1 MKITGLKTFVI
12 GSGWR
17 NLILLRLET
26 DVPALWHRRGDRA
39 VGRRRDARYLVSL
52 EKRYLLGQD
61 PRDIEA
67 LWERVYRNEYWRRD
81 FFVCSAL
88 GGVEMACWDILGKSL
103 GVPVWRLLGGKC
115 RERVRAYANG
125 WYQVERTPEAIAER
139 ARRLSNRLYRLKID
153 PFGAGSYEMSED
165 EKRRR
170 SKSLRLCAK
179 PSGETELFIE
189 MHGRFATHTAIEM
202 CHRLAPYR
210 PGWFEEPVPPENTH
224 ALLEVRRAVA
234 PLGIPVAAGERLFTR
249 YLYLDL
255 FRERAVDI
263 IQPDVCHAG
272 GIAETRKIAAM
283 AEAHYMPVAPH
294 NACSPVGTMARCIWR
309 LHAEFQDSGNL
320 RRHGRAVGARSH
332 HRAPRNRK
340 RPFACRKPRLGVDLN
355 EEVIA
360 AHPPLEGFMDFWR
373 TGWEKRD
380 SYHEG
385 WPALE
390 RRPTARLLAGDT
402 AH

>member
-26 DVPALWHRRGDRA
+26 DVPGLYGIGEATVQWGDE
-39 VGRRRDARYLVSL
+39 GMLGYLVSL
-52 EKRYLLGQD
+52 EKRYLLGAD

-88 GGVEMACWDILGKSL
+88 GGVEIACWDILGKSL
-103 GVPVWRLLGGKC
+103 GAPVWRLLGGKC
-115 RERVRAYANG
+115 RDQVRAYANG

-139 ARRLSNRLYRLKID
+139 ARQVMKMGYTALKID
-153 PFGAGSYEMSED
+153 PFGTGSYEMSEE
-165 EKRRR
+165 EKRRSVEIIR
-170 SKSLRLCAK
+170 AVREAI
-179 PSGETELFIE
+179 GVEAELFVE
-189 MHGRFATHTAIEM
+189 MHGRFAAHTAIDM

-210 PGWFEEPVPPENTH
+210 PGWFEEPVPPENTQ

-249 YLYLDL
+249 HLYLDL
-255 FRERAVDI
+255 FRERTVDI

-294 NACSPVGTMARCIWR
+294 NACSPVGTMAA
-309 LHAEFQDSGNL
+309 LHVAVSTPNFKILETFDDMVEPWV
-320 RRHGRAVGARSH
+320 RDAIVGRPEIINGYLAL
-332 HRAPRNRK
+332 PE
-340 RPFACRKPRLGVDLN
+340 RPGLGVDLN
-355 EEVIA
+355 EEIIA
-360 AHPPLEGFMDFWR
+360 AHPPLEGFMDFWKK
-373 TGWEKRD
+373 GWEKRD
-380 SYHEG
+380 SYFK
-385 WPALE
+385 AK
-390 RRPTARLLAGDT
+390 
-402 AH
+402 

>member
-26 DVPALWHRRGDRA
+26 DEPGLYGIGEATVQWGDE
-39 VGRRRDARYLVSL
+39 GMLGYLVSL
-52 EKRYLLGQD
+52 EKRYLIGQD

-115 RERVRAYANG
+115 RDRIRAYANG

-139 ARRLSNRLYRLKID
+139 AVKAVSMGYGALKID
-153 PFGAGSYEMSED
+153 PFGAGSYEMEER
-165 EKRRR
+165 EKAR
-170 SKSLRLCAK
+170 SVEIIAAVRDALG
-179 PSGETELFIE
+179 PDVELFIE

-202 CHRLAPYR
+202 CHRLAKFR
-210 PGWFEEPVPPENTH
+210 PGWFEEPVPPENVQ

-234 PLGIPVAAGERLFTR
+234 HLGIPVAAGERLYTR

-255 FRERAVDI
+255 FRLRAADI

-283 AEAHYMPVAPH
+283 AEAHYIPVAPH
-294 NACSPVGTMARCIWR
+294 NACSPVGTMAS
-309 LHAEFQDSGNL
+309 LHVAACTPNFKIQETFDDMVEPWV
-320 RRHGRAVGARSH
+320 RDAIIGRPLAVCS
-332 HRAPRNRK
+332 P
-340 RPFACRKPRLGVDLN
+340 
-355 EEVIA
+355 
-360 AHPPLEGFMDFWR
+360 
-373 TGWEKRD
+373 
-380 SYHEG
+380 
-385 WPALE
+385 
-390 RRPTARLLAGDT
+390 
-402 AH
+402 

>member
-26 DVPALWHRRGDRA
+26 DVPGLYGIGEATVQWGDE
-39 VGRRRDARYLVSL
+39 GMLGYLVSL
-52 EKRYLLGQD
+52 EKRYLLGAD

-67 LWERVYRNEYWRRD
+67 LWERVYRSEYWRRD

-115 RERVRAYANG
+115 RDQVRAYANG

-139 ARRLSNRLYRLKID
+139 ARQVINMGYTALKID
-153 PFGAGSYEMSED
+153 PFGAGSYEMSEP
-165 EKRRR
+165 EKRSSVEIVRAVR
-170 SKSLRLCAK
+170 EAI
-179 PSGETELFIE
+179 GADAELFVE
-189 MHGRFATHTAIEM
+189 MHGRFAPHTAIDM

-210 PGWFEEPVPPENTH
+210 PGWFEEPVPPENTQ

-249 YLYLDL
+249 HLYLDL

-263 IQPDVCHAG
+263 IQPDICHVG
-272 GIAETRKIAAM
+272 GIAEMRKIAAM
-283 AEAHYMPVAPH
+283 AEAHYMPLAPH
-294 NACSPVGTMARCIWR
+294 NACSPVGTMAS
-309 LHAEFQDSGNL
+309 LHVAVATPNFKILETFDDMVEPWV
-320 RRHGRAVGARSH
+320 REAVVGRPEIVNGHFALPT
-332 HRAPRNRK
+332 APG
-340 RPFACRKPRLGVDLN
+340 LGVDLN
-355 EEVIA
+355 EAVIA
-360 AHPPLEGFMDFWR
+360 AHPPLEGFMDFWKK
-373 TGWEKRD
+373 GWEKRD
-380 SYHEG
+380 SYSK
-385 WPALE
+385 A
-390 RRPTARLLAGDT
+390 
-402 AH
+402 

>member
-1 MKITGLKTFVI
+1 MKITGLKTFVL

-26 DVPALWHRRGDRA
+26 DQPGLYGIGEATVQWGDE
-39 VGRRRDARYLVSL
+39 GMLGYLVSL

-61 PRDIEA
+61 PRDIES

-115 RERVRAYANG
+115 RDVVPAYANG
-125 WYQVERTPEAIAER
+125 WYQVERTPDAIARR
-139 ARRLSNRLYRLKID
+139 AEAVIAMGYRALKID
-153 PFGAGSYEMSED
+153 PFGTGSYEMTEA
-165 EKRRR
+165 EKRRSVEIISAVR
-170 SKSLRLCAK
+170 AAIG
-179 PSGETELFIE
+179 PDAELFIE
-189 MHGRFATHTAIEM
+189 MHGRFAVHTAIDL

-210 PGWFEEPVPPENTH
+210 PGWFEEPVPPENMS
-224 ALLEVRRAVA
+224 ALAEVRRAVA

-249 YLYLDL
+249 FLFLDL
-255 FRERAVDI
+255 FSRRAVDI

-294 NACSPVGTMARCIWR
+294 NACSPVGTMASIH
-309 LHAEFQDSGNL
+309 L
-320 RRHGRAVGARSH
+320 AVATPNFKIQETFDDMVEPWVRDAVIDRPVARDGC
-332 HRAPRNRK
+332 
-340 RPFACRKPRLGVDLN
+340 FALPDKPGLGVDLD
-355 EEVIA
+355 EAVIA
-360 AHPPLEGFMDFWR
+360 AHPPREGFMDFWKA
-373 TGWEKRD
+373 GWEKRD
-380 SYHEG
+380 SYEK
-385 WPALE
+385 E
-390 RRPTARLLAGDT
+390 
-402 AH
+402 

>member
-1 MKITGLKTFVI
+1 MKITGLKTFVL

-26 DVPALWHRRGDRA
+26 DQPGLYGIGEATVQWGDE
-39 VGRRRDARYLVSL
+39 GMLGYLVSL

-61 PRDIEA
+61 PRDIES

-115 RERVRAYANG
+115 RDVVPAYANG
-125 WYQVERTPEAIAER
+125 WYQVERTPDAIARCAEAVIAMGYR
-139 ARRLSNRLYRLKID
+139 ALKID
-153 PFGAGSYEMSED
+153 PFGTGSYEMTEA
-165 EKRRR
+165 EKRRSVEIISAVR
-170 SKSLRLCAK
+170 AAIG
-179 PSGETELFIE
+179 PDAELFIE
-189 MHGRFATHTAIEM
+189 MHGRFAVHTAIDL

-210 PGWFEEPVPPENTH
+210 PGWFEEPVPPENMS
-224 ALLEVRRAVA
+224 ALAEVRRAVA

-249 YLYLDL
+249 FLFLDL
-255 FRERAVDI
+255 FSRRAVDI

-294 NACSPVGTMARCIWR
+294 NACSPVGTMASIH
-309 LHAEFQDSGNL
+309 L
-320 RRHGRAVGARSH
+320 AVATPNFKIQETFDDMVEPWVRDAVIDRPVARDGC
-332 HRAPRNRK
+332 
-340 RPFACRKPRLGVDLN
+340 FALPDKPGLGVELD
-355 EEVIA
+355 EAVIA
-360 AHPPLEGFMDFWR
+360 AHPPREGFMDFWKA
-373 TGWEKRD
+373 GWEKRD
-380 SYHEG
+380 SYEK
-385 WPALE
+385 E
-390 RRPTARLLAGDT
+390 
-402 AH
+402 

>member
-1 MKITGLKTFVI
+1 MKITGLKTFVL

-26 DVPALWHRRGDRA
+26 DQPGLYGIGEATVQWGDE
-39 VGRRRDARYLVSL
+39 GMLGYLASL

-61 PRDIEA
+61 PRDIES

-115 RERVRAYANG
+115 RDVVPAYANG
-125 WYQVERTPEAIAER
+125 WYQVERTPDAIARCAEAVIAMGYR
-139 ARRLSNRLYRLKID
+139 ALKID
-153 PFGAGSYEMSED
+153 PFGTGSYEMTEA
-165 EKRRR
+165 EKRRSVEIISAVR
-170 SKSLRLCAK
+170 AAIG
-179 PSGETELFIE
+179 PDAELFIE
-189 MHGRFATHTAIEM
+189 MHGRFAVHTAIDL

-210 PGWFEEPVPPENTH
+210 PGWFEEPVPPENTR
-224 ALLEVRRAVA
+224 ALAEVRRAVA

-249 YLYLDL
+249 FLFLDL
-255 FRERAVDI
+255 FSERAVDI

-294 NACSPVGTMARCIWR
+294 NACSPVGTMASIH
-309 LHAEFQDSGNL
+309 L
-320 RRHGRAVGARSH
+320 AVATPNFKIQETFDDMVEPWVRDAVIDRPVARDGC
-332 HRAPRNRK
+332 
-340 RPFACRKPRLGVDLN
+340 FALPDKPGLGVDLD
-355 EEVIA
+355 EAVIA
-360 AHPPLEGFMDFWR
+360 AHPPREGFMDFWKA
-373 TGWEKRD
+373 GWEKRD
-380 SYHEG
+380 SYEK
-385 WPALE
+385 E
-390 RRPTARLLAGDT
+390 
-402 AH
+402 

>member
-26 DVPALWHRRGDRA
+26 DEPGLYGIGEATVQWGDE
-39 VGRRRDARYLVSL
+39 GILGYLVSL
-52 EKRYLLGQD
+52 EKRYLIGQD

-115 RERVRAYANG
+115 RDRIRAYANG

-139 ARRLSNRLYRLKID
+139 AVKAVSMGYGALKID
-153 PFGAGSYEMSED
+153 PFGAGSYEMEER
-165 EKRRR
+165 EKAR
-170 SKSLRLCAK
+170 SVEIIAAVRDALG
-179 PSGETELFIE
+179 PDVELFIE

-202 CHRLAPYR
+202 CHRLAKFR
-210 PGWFEEPVPPENTH
+210 PGWFEEPVPPENVQ

-234 PLGIPVAAGERLFTR
+234 HLGIPVAAGERLYTR

-255 FRERAVDI
+255 FRLRAADI

-283 AEAHYMPVAPH
+283 AEAHYIPVAPH
-294 NACSPVGTMARCIWR
+294 NACSPVGTMAS
-309 LHAEFQDSGNL
+309 LHVAACTPNFKIQETFDDMVEPWV
-320 RRHGRAVGARSH
+320 RDAIIGRPLVKDGYFDL
-332 HRAPRNRK
+332 PD
-340 RPFACRKPRLGVDLN
+340 KPGLGVDLD
-355 EEVIA
+355 EKVIA
-360 AHPPLEGFMDFWR
+360 EHPPMEGFMDFWR
-373 TGWEKRD
+373 AGWERRD
-380 SYHEG
+380 TYS
-385 WPALE
+385 
-390 RRPTARLLAGDT
+390 
-402 AH
+402 

>member
-1 MKITGLKTFVI
+1 MKITGLKTFII

-26 DVPALWHRRGDRA
+26 DVPGLYGIGEATVQWGDE
-39 VGRRRDARYLVSL
+39 GMIGYLVSL

-115 RERVRAYANG
+115 REQIHAYANG
-125 WYQVERTPEAIAER
+125 WYQVERAPEAIAAR
-139 ARRLSNRLYRLKID
+139 ARAVVEMGYTALKID
-153 PFGAGSYEMSED
+153 PFGAGSYEMNED
-165 EKRRR
+165 EKRRSIEIIHAVR
-170 SKSLRLCAK
+170 EAIG
-179 PSGETELFIE
+179 PDIELLVE
-189 MHGRFATHTAIEM
+189 MHGRFSAHTAIDM

-272 GIAETRKIAAM
+272 GISETRKIAAM
-283 AEAHYMPVAPH
+283 AEAHYIPVAPH
-294 NACSPVGTMARCIWR
+294 NACSPVGTMAS
-309 LHAEFQDSGNL
+309 LHVAVCTPNFKIQETFDDMVEPWV
-320 RRHGRAVGARSH
+320 REAIIGRPEIKNGYFEL
-332 HRAPRNRK
+332 PE
-340 RPFACRKPRLGVDLN
+340 KPGLGVDLD
-355 EEVIA
+355 EKIIA
-360 AHPPLEGFMDFWR
+360 AHPPMEGFMDFWK
-373 TGWEKRD
+373 TGWEQRD
-380 SYHEG
+380 SYFE
-385 WPALE
+385 AK
-390 RRPTARLLAGDT
+390 
-402 AH
+402 

>member
-26 DVPALWHRRGDRA
+26 DVPGLYGIGEATVQWGDE
-39 VGRRRDARYLVSL
+39 GMLGYLVSL
-52 EKRYLLGQD
+52 EKRYLLGAD

-67 LWERVYRNEYWRRD
+67 LWERVYRSEYWRRD

-103 GVPVWRLLGGKC
+103 GVPVWRVLGGKC
-115 RERVRAYANG
+115 RDQVPAYANG
-125 WYQVERTPEAIAER
+125 WYQVERTPETIAER
-139 ARRLSNRLYRLKID
+139 ARQVMNMGYTALKID
-153 PFGAGSYEMSED
+153 PFGAGSYEMSEE
-165 EKRRR
+165 EKRGSIEIVRAVR
-170 SKSLRLCAK
+170 EAI
-179 PSGETELFIE
+179 GVDAELFIE
-189 MHGRFATHTAIEM
+189 MHGRFAAHTAIDM

-210 PGWFEEPVPPENTH
+210 PGWFEEPVPPENTR

-234 PLGIPVAAGERLFTR
+234 PLGVPVAAGERLFTR
-249 YLYLDL
+249 HLCLDL

-283 AEAHYMPVAPH
+283 AEAHYLPVAPH
-294 NACSPVGTMARCIWR
+294 NACSPVGTMAA
-309 LHAEFQDSGNL
+309 LHVAVSTPNFKILETFDDMVEPWV
-320 RRHGRAVGARSH
+320 REAVVGRPEVINGH
-332 HRAPRNRK
+332 
-340 RPFACRKPRLGVDLN
+340 FALPEKPGLGVDLN

-360 AHPPLEGFMDFWR
+360 AHPPLEGFMDFWKK
-373 TGWEKRD
+373 GWEKRD
-380 SYHEG
+380 SYFE
-385 WPALE
+385 AK
-390 RRPTARLLAGDT
+390 
-402 AH
+402 